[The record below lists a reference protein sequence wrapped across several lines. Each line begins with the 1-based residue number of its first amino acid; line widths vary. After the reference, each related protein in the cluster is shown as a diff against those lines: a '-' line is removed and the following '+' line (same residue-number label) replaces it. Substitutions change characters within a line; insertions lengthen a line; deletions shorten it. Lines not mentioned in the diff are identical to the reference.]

1 MLTERQKQNMK
12 TKIQNKVFSMM
23 DDIIDYVNI
32 DEYIDEGYIKE
43 KIERRISYILK
54 TEVESMVDNICSNME
69 LQKGDLHV

>member
-69 LQKGDLHV
+69 L